1 VNPSPP
7 IPCCWLQAADWQ
19 QSGRANQET
28 FLQTSSAE
36 NSQYIQFYGLPLQ
49 YKSACPR
56 EWDDYLMSLSGLP
69 TTNYSCSQTAEH
81 SQFLSPWVEDH
92 LYPLVMILLE
102 MIEYVTI
109 PGLEKSTH
117 VVMHWQIVT
126 HTHLVELPV
135 QMFCSCCN
143 PHNGIV
149 MQRLILHHGVLFL
162 LLLLPL
168 QQGVD
173 HWSRCPS
180 TLQFT
185 SEGDVYSFK
194 STWRERVRPAL
205 QFLCYSRLYCRGSR
219 HFSSHILCNLS
230 SSHLGKSLKTWA
242 MFKIL
247 LSTLGWVF

>member
-1 VNPSPP
+1 
-7 IPCCWLQAADWQ
+7 
-19 QSGRANQET
+19 
-28 FLQTSSAE
+28 
-36 NSQYIQFYGLPLQ
+36 
-49 YKSACPR
+49 
-56 EWDDYLMSLSGLP
+56 
-69 TTNYSCSQTAEH
+69 
-81 SQFLSPWVEDH
+81 
-92 LYPLVMILLE
+92 
-102 MIEYVTI
+102 
-109 PGLEKSTH
+109 
-117 VVMHWQIVT
+117 
-126 HTHLVELPV
+126 
-135 QMFCSCCN
+135 
-143 PHNGIV
+143 
-149 MQRLILHHGVLFL
+149 LILHHGVLFL

-173 HWSRCPS
+173 HWSRCPR

-205 QFLCYSRLYCRGSR
+205 QFLCYSRFYCRGSR